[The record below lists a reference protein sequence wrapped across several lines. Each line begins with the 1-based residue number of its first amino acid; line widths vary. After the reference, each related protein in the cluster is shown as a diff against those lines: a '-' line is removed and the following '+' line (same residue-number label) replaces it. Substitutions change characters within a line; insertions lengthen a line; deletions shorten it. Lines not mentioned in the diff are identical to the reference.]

1 MFCTLLSYSAIIAG
15 ERKNVHYYI
24 GILAKVGKI
33 EEDTNPDSLSD
44 SLTLDIGDIR
54 DISISVPS
62 SDLLKDDF
70 KFPDGLMPPQTILP
84 MRIPRE
90 PLPTFFRLAVKLP

>member
-1 MFCTLLSYSAIIAG
+1 MGKFNP
-15 ERKNVHYYI
+15 E
-24 GILAKVGKI
+24 ILKDVTDFARLTFKGKI

-54 DISISVPS
+54 DISIAVPS

-70 KFPDGLMPPQTILP
+70 KFPAGLMPPRTILP
-84 MRIPRE
+84 MRMPRE
-90 PLPTFFRLAVKLP
+90 PMPTFFKLAAKLP

>member
-1 MFCTLLSYSAIIAG
+1 MRT
-15 ERKNVHYYI
+15 
-24 GILAKVGKI
+24 ILDTGKI

-70 KFPDGLMPPQTILP
+70 KLPAGLMPPRTILP
-84 MRIPRE
+84 MRMPRD
-90 PLPTFFRLAVKLP
+90 PMPTFFKLATKLP